1 MLRCSRYPSAQQCL
15 TVGIGEAIFIRG
27 EFSTSIIHK
36 QCSKIGR
43 IDGIN
48 GIGGV
53 VGIDKIESIECN

>member
-36 QCSKIGR
+36 QCSK
-43 IDGIN
+43 
-48 GIGGV
+48 GV
-53 VGIDKIESIECN
+53 FSGNWYRKDFVENQ